1 MRKKGIFPLRYA
13 YSATLRVYR
22 FIFWPRGCVDCKIKV
37 FVNINLAS
45 LEIIFGS
52 VVRNFS
58 LQMPHTDALYQ
69 IWLNTKACRNIADLT
84 CLYTHTLLAGKA
96 REKKNSNNLV
106 SSPPKRD
113 FLILPVSF
121 VSSSCEK
128 KKSAVVTLTQGCTF
142 TCAPS
147 TVKAGKCLCCY
158 MRKDTNRKANY
169 GSAVIYLSTI
179 WQEHSTAKY
188 MAPP

>member
-1 MRKKGIFPLRYA
+1 MPTVQL
-13 YSATLRVYR
+13 SV
-22 FIFWPRGCVDCKIKV
+22 FIASSLGCVVAKGKV

-52 VVRNFS
+52 MERHFS
-58 LQMPHTDALYQ
+58 LQMPHTDALLQ
-69 IWLNTKACRNIADLT
+69 IWLNTKACSNIADLT
-84 CLYTHTLLAGKA
+84 CFLSQGYTHTCTHTLLAGKA
-96 REKKNSNNLV
+96 GEKKNSNNLV
-106 SSPPKRD
+106 SSPPKGN

-121 VSSSCEK
+121 VSSSCEKK

-188 MAPP
+188 MAAP